1 MTQNNKLDKGHVEIE
16 TEPVY
21 YERKRPAKGGSRLV
35 IWDDRLSSVVYLG
48 HLHSTCPFNICILW
62 AFLKHALLCFLHVA
76 RTMLF
81 AVLNEQSHDPFL
93 PHHKYPPPN
102 VAVDL
107 NARAKLII
115 GKLR

>member
-1 MTQNNKLDKGHVEIE
+1 
-16 TEPVY
+16 
-21 YERKRPAKGGSRLV
+21 
-35 IWDDRLSSVVYLG
+35 
-48 HLHSTCPFNICILW
+48 
-62 AFLKHALLCFLHVA
+62 
-76 RTMLF
+76 MLF